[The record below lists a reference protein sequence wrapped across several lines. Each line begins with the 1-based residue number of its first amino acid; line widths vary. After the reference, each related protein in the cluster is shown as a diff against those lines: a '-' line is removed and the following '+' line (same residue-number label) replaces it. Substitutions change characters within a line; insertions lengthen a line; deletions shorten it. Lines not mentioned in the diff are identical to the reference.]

1 MTAKKLMVQGTFTGA
16 GKSFLVALLCR
27 IFREEGYKV
36 APFKLLNWT
45 GVVHRDEEGREFGYS
60 QVLQAVAAGIK
71 PDYRTNPFTP
81 KTLPGGKLDLLIE
94 GRPIYRGYTF
104 PWTLLKG
111 WTIRRR
117 RVWAKVKEAG
127 KRCFEGLAAEHDI
140 VVIEGSGPSKVLRMG
155 FYTQMIE
162 IANQWVA
169 ETFDAPVIIVGKCP
183 QAVPPLLSH
192 LKPEQRERVKGMV
205 LNPFVA
211 PQMLSHLTGEKE
223 ELFEKEL
230 AAGVE
235 KEVGLKVYGVLPFF
249 EELSKLPPLDPILWG
264 EKPPLGPWEK
274 IISKIAGEARDH
286 LDVEGLLKLAK

>member
-27 IFREEGYKV
+27 IFRKEGYKV

-71 PDYRTNPFTP
+71 PDYRMNPFTP
-81 KTLPGGKLDLLIE
+81 KTLPGATVDLLVE
-94 GRPIYRGYTF
+94 GKPVYRGYKVPQVF
-104 PWTLLKG
+104 FKG
-111 WTIRRR
+111 WMLRSRKIL
-117 RVWAKVKEAG
+117 AKVQEAG
-127 KRCFEGLAAEHDI
+127 KRCFESLAAEHEMVI
-140 VVIEGSGPSKVLRMG
+140 IEGSGPSKVLWMG
-155 FYTQMIE
+155 PYTGMIE

-192 LKPEQRERVKGMV
+192 LKPEQRERFKGMV

-211 PQMLSHLTGEKE
+211 PRVLSYLTGGRE
-223 ELFEKEL
+223 EDFEREL
-230 AAGVE
+230 ATGVE
-235 KEVGLKVYGVLPFF
+235 KEAGLRVYGILPFF
-249 EELSKLPPLDPILWG
+249 EELSKLPPLDPILYG
-264 EKPPLGPWEK
+264 EKVPLGPWKK
-274 IISKIAGEARDH
+274 IISKIAKEARSH
-286 LDVEGLLKLAK
+286 LDVEGLLGLAK

>member
-27 IFREEGYKV
+27 IFREEGYRV

-45 GVVHRDEEGREFGYS
+45 GVVYRDEEGREFGYS

-81 KTLPGGKLDLLIE
+81 KTLSGGKVDLLIE
-94 GRPIYRGYTF
+94 GRPVYRGYTF

-117 RVWAKVKEAG
+117 RIWAKVKEAG
-127 KRCFEGLAAEHDI
+127 KRCFEGLASEHDMI
-140 VVIEGSGPSKVLRMG
+140 VIEGSGPSKVLWMG

-169 ETFDAPVIIVGKCP
+169 ETFDAPVILVGKCP

-192 LKPEQRERVKGMV
+192 LKPEQRERFKGVV

-211 PQMLSHLTGEKE
+211 PRVLSYLTGKKE
-223 ELFEKEL
+223 REFEKEF
-230 AAGVE
+230 AEGVE
-235 KEVGLKVYGVLPFF
+235 KEIGLKVYGILPFF
-249 EELSKLPPLDPILWG
+249 EELSKLPPLDPILYG
-264 EKPPLGPWEK
+264 DKVPLGAWEK
-274 IISKIAGEARDH
+274 VISKIAKEARKH
-286 LDVEGLLKLAK
+286 LDVEGLLRLAK